1 MAKVESKNKQ
11 NPKLVQSE
19 LQDGRASLALEYYL
33 GRNETPVLDES
44 GNHVLYT
51 EGAMKG
57 KPKYKI
63 KHIRK
68 REALNLYIRLHPRNR
83 QERTQNKNTL
93 ALAEKIRFE
102 CEQEFLEDRGGIP
115 TEKGRRE

>member
-33 GRNETPVLDES
+33 GRNETPVLYEDGS
-44 GNHVLYT
+44 HVLYT
-51 EGAMKG
+51 ERAMKG

-63 KHIRK
+63 RHIRK
-68 REALNLYIRLHPRNR
+68 GAEPIHMAAPS
-83 QERTQNKNTL
+83 QPAGTQP
-93 ALAEKIRFE
+93 
-102 CEQEFLEDRGGIP
+102 EQKYSRS
-115 TEKGRRE
+115 RRKDKV

>member
-1 MAKVESKNKQ
+1 M
-11 NPKLVQSE
+11 QSE

-68 REALNLYIRLHPRNR
+68 REVLNLYIWLNPRNQ
-83 QERTQNKNTL
+83 QEC
-93 ALAEKIRFE
+93 F
-102 CEQEFLEDRGGIP
+102 
-115 TEKGRRE
+115 RRHWENELYADKTPKYTNQLRH

>member
-1 MAKVESKNKQ
+1 M
-11 NPKLVQSE
+11 QSE

-63 KHIRK
+63 
-68 REALNLYIRLHPRNR
+68 
-83 QERTQNKNTL
+83 
-93 ALAEKIRFE
+93 
-102 CEQEFLEDRGGIP
+102 
-115 TEKGRRE
+115 

>member
-33 GRNETPVLDES
+33 GRNETPVLDEN

-51 EGAMKG
+51 EG
-57 KPKYKI
+57 
-63 KHIRK
+63 R
-68 REALNLYIRLHPRNR
+68 
-83 QERTQNKNTL
+83 
-93 ALAEKIRFE
+93 
-102 CEQEFLEDRGGIP
+102 
-115 TEKGRRE
+115 

>member
-1 MAKVESKNKQ
+1 M
-11 NPKLVQSE
+11 QSE

-57 KPKYKI
+57 KPKYNI
-63 KHIRK
+63 W
-68 REALNLYIRLHPRNR
+68 LHPRNQ
-83 QERTQNKNTL
+83 QEC
-93 ALAEKIRFE
+93 F
-102 CEQEFLEDRGGIP
+102 
-115 TEKGRRE
+115 RRHWENELYADKAPKYTNQLRH